1 MTNLQL
7 FPSLFGK
14 GNYMQKVFFHTALK
28 VLDNELKDKHI
39 TTMFSEFSGNG
50 AFSTSTEED
59 LAIITDIVFWEKAG
73 VVVALVDCD
82 LAHKRHQFFVNQ
94 GYKYD
99 YEYKPHIT
107 LEYTKKDKTNK
118 YKHLIG
124 KRLWIGMEYFKPI
137 YK

>member
-1 MTNLQL
+1 
-7 FPSLFGK
+7 
-14 GNYMQKVFFHTALK
+14 MQKVFFHTALR

-39 TTMFSEFSGNG
+39 TTMFSEFIGQG
-50 AFSTSTEED
+50 AFSTSTED
-59 LAIITDIVFWEKAG
+59 DIAIITDIVFWEDAG

-82 LAHKRHQFFVNQ
+82 LAHKRYQFFVDQ

-107 LEYTKKDKTNK
+107 LEYTKINK
-118 YKHLIG
+118 INDYKNLIG
-124 KRLWIGMEYFKPI
+124 KKVLVGMEYFKPI